1 MNVENIRLINFRN
14 YKSINIDFNKNI
26 NVFIGKNAQGKT
38 NLLEAIYLCST
49 GKSFRTN
56 RDRELINFHKNEA
69 YVGSNVRV
77 GGFNKFIEIK
87 LNREGPKIIR
97 LNKNELKNNKELYSG
112 LNIVVFSPDDLA
124 LIKGSP
130 QERRDFIDSIISQI
144 KPVYSYNMN
153 KYNKVLYQRNS
164 LLKSNKYG
172 SDLNNLLDIFDVQI
186 AKLGTSI
193 LIQRKLYIDELQKIS
208 RINHSNLTSE
218 KESFSIKYSTNV
230 ALTDDK
236 NMIEKTYIRL
246 LKDNR
251 MRDKEFRTTEIG
263 PHRDDL
269 LIYIDDNEV
278 KTYGSQGQQRTS
290 TLTLKL
296 SEVEIIKNE
305 RGEYPVLLL
314 DDVLSELDVERRS
327 YLTKSFNKMQTFIT
341 ITDAV
346 DIKSLDGYN
355 KSIFN
360 IADGRLI
367 IDKSSFKDFK
377 QP

>member
-130 QERRDFIDSIISQI
+130 QGRRDFIDSIISQI
-144 KPVYSYNMN
+144 KPVYSYNIN

-193 LIQRKLYIDELQKIS
+193 LIQRKFYIDELQKIS
-208 RINHSNLTSE
+208 KVNHNNLTSK

-230 ALTDDK
+230 TLTDDK

-246 LKDNR
+246 LKENR
-251 MRDKEFRTTEIG
+251 MRDMECRTTEIG

-278 KTYGSQGQQRTS
+278 KTYGSQGQQRTA

-296 SEVEIIKNE
+296 SEVDIIKNE

-341 ITDAV
+341 ITDAI
-346 DIKSLDGYN
+346 DIKSLEGYN

-367 IDKSSFKDFK
+367 IDKSTFKDIK

>member
-112 LNIVVFSPDDLA
+112 LNIVVFSPDDLV

-144 KPVYSYNMN
+144 KPVYSYNIN

-193 LIQRKLYIDELQKIS
+193 LIQRKIYIDELQKIS
-208 RINHSNLTSE
+208 RVNHSSLTSE

-236 NMIEKTYIRL
+236 NMVEKTYIRL
-246 LKDNR
+246 LKENR
-251 MRDKEFRTTEIG
+251 MRDMECRTTEIG

-278 KTYGSQGQQRTS
+278 KTYGSQGQQRTA

-296 SEVEIIKNE
+296 SEVDIIKNE

-327 YLTKSFNKMQTFIT
+327 YLTKAFNKMQTFIT
-341 ITDAV
+341 ITDAI
-346 DIKSLDGYN
+346 DIKSLEGYN
-355 KSIFN
+355 KSIFY

-367 IDKSSFKDFK
+367 IDKNSKDFK